1 MGTGVSLFFMAVG
14 AILTFALDTNAE
26 GVNLDAIG
34 IILMLV
40 GLGGLLFSLLVLGD
54 WHPGRRAGY
63 VDDDVV
69 VRRDP
74 VVVDEDPAF
83 TRRTVTRRSY
93 R

>member
-14 AILTFALDTNAE
+14 AILTFAIDTNAE

-34 IILMLV
+34 IILMLI

-54 WHPGRRAGY
+54 WRPGRRAGY
-63 VDDDVV
+63 VEDDV

-74 VVVDEDPAF
+74 VIVDEDPAF